1 MQLLFSITWGTVSGW
16 WAPACL
22 ALGLLY
28 AWLLYHQ
35 PVNLGKQFR
44 YWLFA
49 LRALVV
55 TLIALILLSP
65 LFKSV
70 SYNPQKPLVLVLQ
83 DNSQSIGMFTA
94 PPKPSPPVGG
104 KDLESKKVSPPAGG
118 GDLEGA
124 GAKPAAFVDDLSAL
138 KNELGPD
145 YDVREFHFNRDV
157 ADGLTKDLNGK
168 QTDISK
174 ALHQLNDR
182 FVNQNIGAMVLATD
196 GLYNQGSD
204 PQYEA
209 KNFKTTIYTIALG
222 DTVAKRDLLIGN
234 INYNKTAFLGNDFEI
249 EILTEAYQSK
259 GENMHL
265 TVTED
270 GREVAMQNIPVSSDD
285 FHKVV
290 TLKLNANKKG
300 TRRFNIS
307 IAPVKNEITTQNNN
321 ETIYVD
327 VLDVKEKVLLLYNG
341 PHPDISVIRQSIE
354 NNRNYEVKESL
365 LSDLASVK
373 PGDYSLVIF
382 YQVSGNG
389 NNSIQNLLKSKV
401 PVWYIV
407 GAQTDL
413 QAFDEGQK
421 FMRISSGRQEM
432 QEVFARPTVDFTA
445 FTLSDSS
452 RKKIAA
458 FPPLLAPYGSY
469 SSTPPNNTLLK
480 QRIGSV
486 ETTYPL
492 LAFGDEGGQ
501 RIAVFSGEGLWR
513 WQLAEFQ
520 AYGNHHALEEL
531 FGQGVQ
537 YLTANAN
544 RQRFIVYPAKRVF
557 DEGENVILNAEL
569 YNDALELINTPDIKI
584 DLKSEAGKSYSFL
597 FTRNGQS
604 YQLDAGTLPVGE
616 YSYGAST
623 KNGIKQ
629 FKASGQL
636 TVKPL
641 NLEARQS
648 AANHQLLHTIAKQSG
663 GEMLY
668 PNQINRLANLIR
680 KNENIKTVVYEDKHY
695 SDIIDVKWVFVMI
708 LGLLSLEW
716 FLRKR
721 EGEI

>member
-1 MQLLFSITWGTVSGW
+1 MLFLFSITWGTVSGW
-16 WAPACL
+16 WVPACL
-22 ALGLLY
+22 ILGLLY
-28 AWLLYHQ
+28 AWLLYKQ
-35 PVNLGKQFR
+35 PVNLSKTFR

-49 LRALVV
+49 FRALVV
-55 TLIALILLSP
+55 TIIALILLSP

-70 SYNPQKPLVLVLQ
+70 SHNPQKPLVLILQ
-83 DNSQSIGMFTA
+83 DNSQSIDLFKKA
-94 PPKPSPPVGG
+94 PPSIGPDIV
-104 KDLESKKVSPPAGG
+104 
-118 GDLEGA
+118 
-124 GAKPAAFVDDLSAL
+124 VDDLSGL
-138 KNELGPD
+138 KKTLGSD
-145 YDVREFHFNRDV
+145 YDVQEFHFNRDL
-157 ADGLTKDLNGK
+157 ADGLTKDFNGK

-182 FVNQNIGAMVLATD
+182 FVNQNIGALILATD

-222 DTVAKRDLLIGN
+222 DTIAKRDLLIGN
-234 INYNKTAFLGNDFEI
+234 VNYNKTAFLGNDFEI
-249 EILTEAYQSK
+249 EVLAEAYQSK

-265 TVTED
+265 SVTED
-270 GREVAMQNIPVSSDD
+270 GRQVTAQNIPVSSND

-290 TLKLNANKKG
+290 TLKLNAGKKG
-300 TRRFNIS
+300 VHKFNIS
-307 IAPVKNEITTQNNN
+307 IAPVKNEISTQNNN
-321 ETIYVD
+321 ETIYVE
-327 VLDVKEKVLLLYNG
+327 VLDAKQKVLLLYAS

-354 NNRNYEVKESL
+354 SNKNYEVKASL
-365 LSDLASVK
+365 LSELTAAK
-373 PGDYSLVIF
+373 PGDYSLVIL
-382 YQVSGNG
+382 YQVSGKD
-389 NNSIQNLLKSKV
+389 NSIIQNLLKSKV
-401 PVWYIV
+401 PVWYVV
-407 GAQTDL
+407 GAQSDL
-413 QAFDEGQK
+413 SAYDLDQK

-432 QEVFARPTVDFTA
+432 QEVFAQPTIDFTA

-469 SSTPPNNTLLK
+469 SSTSPGSMLLK

-501 RIAVFSGEGLWR
+501 RIGVLTGEGVWR

-520 AYGNHHALEEL
+520 TYGNHHALEEL

-557 DEGENVILNAEL
+557 DEGENVLLNAEL
-569 YNDALELINTPDIKI
+569 YNDALEMINTPDVKI

-616 YSYGAST
+616 YSYTATT
-623 KNGIKQ
+623 KNGAKQ
-629 FKASGQL
+629 FTASGQL

-648 AANHQLLHTIAKQSG
+648 AANHQLLNTIARQSG

-668 PNQINRLANLIR
+668 PNQINRLADLIR

-695 SDIIDVKWVFVMI
+695 SDIIDVKWVFVLI

-716 FLRKR
+716 FIRKR